1 MTTKPDLNTMD
12 MRERLIIAQALVVA
26 IDTLKKVPRP
36 YQEVSNILDMEHI
49 VDYYFGEWWGVAKHM
64 VKDHHNMMERINTP
78 VGFEQLTKNQENN

>member
-1 MTTKPDLNTMD
+1 MTKPDLNTMD

-26 IDTLKKVPRP
+26 IDTLKKVPQP
-36 YQEVSNILDMEHI
+36 YQEVSNIMDMEHI
-49 VDYYFGEWWGVAKHM
+49 VDYYFGEWWGVAEHM

>member
-1 MTTKPDLNTMD
+1 MTKPDLNTMD

-26 IDTLKKVPRP
+26 IDTLKKVPQP
-36 YQEVSNILDMEHI
+36 YQEVSNIMDMEHI

>member
-1 MTTKPDLNTMD
+1 M
-12 MRERLIIAQALVVA
+12 
-26 IDTLKKVPRP
+26 
-36 YQEVSNILDMEHI
+36 DMEHI

>member
-26 IDTLKKVPRP
+26 IDTLKKVPQP
-36 YQEVSNILDMEHI
+36 YQEVSNIMDMEHI

-78 VGFEQLTKNQENN
+78 VGFEQLNKNQENN